1 MHGPDFFLSDNFL
14 EKTVYHGWFLA
25 VMYARIITIRDS
37 YNCLKKK
44 LQKPPKPRNVYM
56 YMQLINI
63 LIKKN
68 SNRYYQVVDIVFAL
82 GCCWEYCD
90 KFVIDKHAVTQG

>member
-37 YNCLKKK
+37 YNCFKKK
-44 LQKPPKPRNVYM
+44 PQKPPKPRNVY
-56 YMQLINI
+56 I
-63 LIKKN
+63 LCTV
-68 SNRYYQVVDIVFAL
+68 YA
-82 GCCWEYCD
+82 
-90 KFVIDKHAVTQG
+90 ID